1 MKKQWL
7 GIVLT
12 VGLASC
18 GLAQL
23 NPQIHALPPFDN
35 RTTKAVDGATDY
47 IEYHG
52 GPIFEVTP
60 DIYIVYYGNWTNKDH
75 SVIDSFF
82 QYLGGTTMDK
92 INTTYSDKN
101 NKFEPNAVHYDPTT
115 DSYDDHY
122 SFGHSIDDADI
133 QKIIANAISAGHL
146 PNDTNGIYFVL
157 TAKDVTDTDGFCTV
171 FCGYHGPSTSI
182 VSGEI
187 IKYAMVGNPAQCPTA
202 CEASAVIGDKNSPN
216 NDPGADGAVSIMWAE
231 FSESTSDP
239 EVGLHTAWEGDIIG
253 ENGAYCAWQFG
264 TLHLAPNG
272 SHYNE
277 KFHGKECIA
286 QMMLKLLSKSRKGE
300 VPGVCKNTF

>member
-7 GIVLT
+7 GIALT

-18 GLAQL
+18 GFAQSD
-23 NPQIHALPPFDN
+23 PQIHALRPFDE
-35 RTTKAVDGATDY
+35 RTPRTAGGGM
-47 IEYHG
+47 EYHG

-60 DIYIVYYGNWTNKDH
+60 DVYLVYYGNWTKKDH

-82 QYLGGTTMDK
+82 EHLGGTTMDK

-101 NKFEPNAVHYDPTT
+101 NKFEPNAVHYNPAT
-115 DSYDDHY
+115 DSYNDHY
-122 SFGHSIDDADI
+122 SLGHSIDDAGI

-146 PNDTNGIYFVL
+146 PNDTDGIYFVL
-157 TAKDVTDTDGFCTV
+157 TAKDVTDTDGFCSV
-171 FCGYHGPSTSI
+171 FCGYHNPSTSI

-187 IKYAMVGNPAQCPTA
+187 IKYAMVGNPAQCPLG
-202 CEASAVIGDKNSPN
+202 CEASAVIGDSNSPN

-231 FSESTSDP
+231 FSETTSDP
-239 EVGLHTAWEGDIIG
+239 EIGLDTAWNSAFG
-253 ENGAYCAWQFG
+253 ENGAICAWQFG

-277 KFHGKECIA
+277 KFHGKEYIT
-286 QMMLKLLSKSRKGE
+286 QMMYKLTSKSRKGD

>member
-12 VGLASC
+12 VCLASC
-18 GLAQL
+18 AFAQS
-23 NPQIHALPPFDN
+23 NPQMHALRPFDN
-35 RTTKAVDGATDY
+35 QPPKADVAY

-60 DIYIVYYGNWTNKDH
+60 DVYIVYYGNWTKKDH

-82 QYLGGTTMDK
+82 EHLGGTTMDK
-92 INTTYSDKN
+92 INATYSDKH
-101 NKFEPNAVHYDPTT
+101 NKFEPNAVHYSPAT
-115 DSYDDHY
+115 DSYNDDY
-122 SFGHSIDDADI
+122 SFGRSVSDADI

-157 TAKDVTDTDGFCTV
+157 TATDVTDTDGFCSV
-171 FCGYHGPSTSI
+171 FCGYHGPTTSI
-182 VSGEI
+182 VGGEI
-187 IKYAMVGNPAQCPTA
+187 IKYAMVGNPAQCPLG
-202 CEASAVIGDKNSPN
+202 CEASAVIGDSNSPN
-216 NDPGADGAVSIMWAE
+216 NDPGADGAVNIMWQQ

-239 EVGLHTAWEGDIIG
+239 EVGLHIAWEGNFIG

-264 TLHLAPNG
+264 KLHLAPNG

-277 KFHGKECIA
+277 KFHGKEYIT